1 MYLLFYEK
9 STNDVKFKYW
19 KINKDKK
26 KQWKT
31 IIEQN
36 DLVGNTL
43 RATLTAELN
52 VSDLDAYTG

>member
-9 STNDVKFKYW
+9 SNNDVKFKYW